1 MRTANACLRARHK
14 LDEESRTMDHVST
27 IHITL
32 GDLIAALTEEIV
44 LFVADE
50 SEANL
55 LVAYVL
61 SNLLSKQQ
69 RTLH

>member
-1 MRTANACLRARHK
+1 M
-14 LDEESRTMDHVST
+14 EHVSA

-32 GDLIAALTEEIV
+32 GDLIAALTEEV
-44 LFVADE
+44 ALFVHDE

-69 RTLH
+69 RVLLH

>member
-1 MRTANACLRARHK
+1 
-14 LDEESRTMDHVST
+14 MDHVST